1 MNYTQDPRIV
11 LTLDAGGTNFVF
23 SAMAGGRE
31 IVSPLSMPAVTDDA
45 GKCLRTLAEGF
56 QSIKDILPYAPSAIS
71 FAFPGPADYAAGIIG
86 DLPNFPGFRGG
97 VALGPYLESVFGI
110 PVFINNDGNLFAYG
124 EALTGILP
132 EVNARLEACGS
143 VRRYRNL
150 IGVTLGTGFGAGV
163 VINGTLLTGDN
174 STGGDVWCQRNFK
187 YPEYIVEESVSIRAV
202 RHVYA
207 RESGA
212 AGELSPKDIFQI
224 AEGERDGNPEAAR
237 KAFAELGEMAAEAL
251 APALTLVDGLVV
263 IGGGLS
269 GAYKYIRPALFERL
283 RGTLGM
289 RDGSRFPRLQMQVY
303 DLEDDKEFEDFSTTP
318 KRLLPIPGTDKTV
331 PYDAFKRTGIAL
343 TRQGTNRAIALGAYT
358 FALQQLSASEN
369 K

>member
-23 SAMAGGRE
+23 SAIAGGQE
-31 IVSPLSMPAVTDDA
+31 MVSPLSIPAVTDDA
-45 GKCLRTLAEGF
+45 GECQRTLAKGF
-56 QSIKDILPYAPSAIS
+56 QGIKESLPYAPSAIS
-71 FAFPGPADYAAGIIG
+71 FAFPGPADYARGIIG

-143 VRRYRNL
+143 TRRYRNL

-163 VINGTLLTGDN
+163 VIDGRLLTGDN
-174 STGGDVWCQRNFK
+174 STGGDVWCQRNPM
-187 YPEYIVEESVSIRAV
+187 YPELIVEESVSIRAV
-202 RHVYA
+202 KHVYA
-207 RESGA
+207 RESGSTE
-212 AGELSPKDIFQI
+212 ELSPKDIFQI
-224 AEGERDGNPEAAR
+224 AEGERRGNPEAAR
-237 KAFAELGEMAAEAL
+237 KAFAEMGAMAAEAL
-251 APALTLVDGLVV
+251 STALTLVDGLVV

-269 GAYKYIRPALFERL
+269 GAYKYIRPALFEGL
-283 RGTLGM
+283 QGTLGM

-303 DLEDDKEFEDFSTTP
+303 DLEDEKGFEAFATSP
-318 KRLLPIPGTDKTV
+318 QRLIPVLDTGKSV
-331 PYDAFKRTGIAL
+331 PYDASRRTGVAV
-343 TRQGTNRAIALGAYT
+343 TRQGTNRSIALGAYA
-358 FALQQLSASEN
+358 FALRQLG
-369 K
+369 